1 MISSFI
7 VSIGLQWALLN
18 QLNRGNTMVSLA
30 LIAVFVV
37 APVGFMLG
45 AIVVSLMGHLDNIL
59 DK

>member
-1 MISSFI
+1 
-7 VSIGLQWALLN
+7 
-18 QLNRGNTMVSLA
+18 MVSLA
-30 LIAVFVV
+30 LIAVFIV